1 MLHAVRRRL
10 AGELREL
17 PAILALHGAQ
27 QPPHIRQRAAPRLGA
42 RKPPPH
48 PRTQRRQPVRPVLH
62 RRDRSRRS
70 FGSLLAHD
78 YTSLPW
84 YSHRILATTT
94 AVVLGRVWLIEMNG
108 EAVGYA
114 ILTLGYSL

>member
-1 MLHAVRRRL
+1 MLHAVGRRL

-27 QPPHIRQRAAPRLGA
+27 QPPHIRQGAAPRLGA

-48 PRTQRRQPVRPVLH
+48 PRMQRRQPVRPVLH

-84 YSHRILATTT
+84 YSQRILAITT
-94 AVVLGRVWLIEMNG
+94 AVVLGG
-108 EAVGYA
+108 
-114 ILTLGYSL
+114 LTSPCQPADGA

>member
-10 AGELREL
+10 AGQFRQL
-17 PAILALHGAQ
+17 PAVLALHGAQ
-27 QPPHIRQRAAPRLGA
+27 QPSHVRQRAAPRLSA

-48 PRTQRRQPVRPVLH
+48 PRMQRRQPVRPVLH

-94 AVVLGRVWLIEMNG
+94 AVVLGSVFNGRVG
-108 EAVGYA
+108 SA
-114 ILTLGYSL
+114 IIVLTI